1 MARIC
6 GGRVAYVVVAIAG
19 CVLFA
24 ATGRPIGAVSA
35 EPATV
40 TGVTTK
46 TDGHDLQVIVQASAP
61 VQYQVQPVRPAWIV
75 VDILNARRGLRTG
88 TLPPAVGVVQRIR
101 LGQFTPNVVRIV
113 VECVTPVRFTVAA
126 GSDPS
131 TVIVA
136 IPGGSDRPAAGA
148 PTAPAAQP
156 LPAAP
161 PAQQGGPSTI
171 VPGRSVGAVRLG
183 MTVQDVEAAIG
194 RAKGTEQR
202 PGVGVDYTWYAPPAD
217 SGLGLR
223 ATAEGVVRQIWV
235 LNDSA
240 YRTREGLHAGSTDA
254 EVTAALGAPSWT
266 LEVASQQKSTTLM
279 YDKLGVWFSVRPSA
293 TNPSR
298 NVVFRID
305 VMDPAAAAPQRP
317 SP

>member
-1 MARIC
+1 MARVC
-6 GGRVAYVVVAIAG
+6 DARAAYVVAAIAG
-19 CVLFA
+19 FTLL
-24 ATGRPIGAVSA
+24 ATAGAPIGAVSA

-46 TDGHDLQVIVQASAP
+46 TDGHNLQVIIQASAP
-61 VQYQVQPVRPAWIV
+61 VHFQVQPVRPAWIV
-75 VDILNARRGLRTG
+75 VDIANAQLGSRIG
-88 TLPPAVGVVQRIR
+88 TLPSAVGVVERIR
-101 LGQFTPNVVRIV
+101 LGQFTPDVVRVV
-113 VECVTPVRFTVAA
+113 VECVNPVRFTVAA

-148 PTAPAAQP
+148 PAAPASP
-156 LPAAP
+156 SG
-161 PAQQGGPSTI
+161 QQSGSAMI
-171 VPGRSVGAVRLG
+171 VPGRSIGAVRLG
-183 MTVQDVEAAIG
+183 MTVHDVEGTIG

-223 ATAEGVVRQIWV
+223 ATAEGVVRQIWI
-235 LNDSA
+235 LNDSG

-254 EVTAALGAPSWT
+254 EVKAALGAHSWT
-266 LEVASQQKSTTLM
+266 LEVDSKQKSTTLM
-279 YDKLGVWFSVRPSA
+279 YEKLGVWFTVQPNA
-293 TNPSR
+293 ANPSR
-298 NVVFRID
+298 SVVVRID
-305 VMDPAAAAPQRP
+305 VMEPGSATAPQRP